1 MFPCMVTGVL
11 GVQGGRLAVLSPP
24 WGWPLLGASCL
35 GRGMDRAWRHPSGG
49 GGSAWREWCAEDLG
63 PAVACEGCVKGLGG
77 RG

>member
-35 GRGMDRAWRHPSGG
+35 GRGMDRAWGHPSGG
-49 GGSAWREWCAEDLG
+49 GGSAWREWRLCLEGVVCRVLG
-63 PAVACEGCVKGLGG
+63 PSGG
-77 RG
+77 V